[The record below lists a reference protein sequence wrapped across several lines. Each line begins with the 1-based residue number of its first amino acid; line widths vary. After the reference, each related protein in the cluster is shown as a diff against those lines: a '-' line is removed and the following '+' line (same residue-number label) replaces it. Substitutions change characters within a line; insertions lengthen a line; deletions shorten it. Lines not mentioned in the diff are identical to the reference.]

1 MKYIKH
7 YEGFIPKGGLYGAE
21 KGTKVPLSQYGGM
34 LYNSE
39 QEAKKRVAVADLK
52 IGDRIKFLKF
62 SSAKKV

>member
-34 LYNSE
+34 LYNY
-39 QEAKKRVAVADLK
+39 RN
-52 IGDRIKFLKF
+52 
-62 SSAKKV
+62 